1 MLDCIPE
8 PEFMPLVAWSVS
20 SRRLGEYGLHIDGC
34 PRCAGQVRA
43 AMVRATELGL
53 DPAPPL
59 VFDDFELLRP
69 LGRGTT
75 GRLYLARDTQLGRL
89 VALKFLITDGLGEA
103 TRARLS
109 TEARALARLQH
120 PNVVAVFRIG
130 EVAGRGYLAYEYV
143 AGRSLERAGPMAW
156 PEVLGIGLG
165 MARGLAAA
173 HQRGVLHRDLKP
185 GNVLRSGDGEVKL
198 VDFGLAK
205 LSEDDEAGPEPV
217 LVRDVEDLALTL
229 PMDAS
234 PIATAH
240 TGRGQVVGTPLYMP
254 PEAWRGEPAAAP
266 RDVYGLGLVLYELLV
281 GQLPHAGLPLVEMYH
296 HVIGEDV
303 PRLAPQCPGVPAGLA
318 ALIDQC
324 LRRDPRARP
333 TIDDLEAGLV
343 TLVGMAAYAGRRTGA
358 PLAESDAARISASMA
373 TLGSPGALVAE
384 FYGRLFAAHPYLRPL
399 FPFDM
404 EGQQAKLA
412 AALHLVV
419 ANLHRPEALSVT
431 LADLGRR
438 HQGYGATRG
447 HYACV
452 RGALLGALAH
462 ALGPAFDPP
471 TADAWGRALDLLIAA
486 MTDHLE

>member
-1 MLDCIPE
+1 
-8 PEFMPLVAWSVS
+8 MPLAGWTVS

-34 PRCAGQVRA
+34 PRCAGQVRE
-43 AMVRATELGL
+43 AMARAKELGL

-59 VFDDFELLRP
+59 AFDDFELLRP

-75 GRLYLARDTQLGRL
+75 GRLYLGRDTQLGRL
-89 VALKFLITDGLGEA
+89 VALKFLVTDGLGEA
-103 TRARLS
+103 TTTRLL

-120 PNVVAVFRIG
+120 PNVVAVFRVG
-130 EVAGRGYLAYEYV
+130 EVEGRQYLAYEYV
-143 AGRSLERAGPMAW
+143 AGHSLERAGPMAW
-156 PEVLGIGLG
+156 PEVLRIGLG

-205 LSEDDEAGPEPV
+205 LVEDAEDGPETV
-217 LVRDVEDLALTL
+217 MVGGIEDLTVTL

-234 PIATAH
+234 PVATAY
-240 TGRGQVVGTPLYMP
+240 TGKGQVVGTPLYMP
-254 PEAWRGEPAAAP
+254 PEAWRGATAAAP

-281 GQLPHAGLPLVEMYH
+281 GRLPHADLPLVAMFN

-303 PRLAPQCPGVPAGLA
+303 PPIGGLRPELPAGLA

-324 LRRDPRARP
+324 LRRDPSARP
-333 TIDDLEAGLV
+333 NIDELEAGLAM
-343 TLVGMAAYAGRRTGA
+343 LVGLAAYAGRRA
-358 PLAESDAARISASMA
+358 SVPLAESDAARVAASMA
-373 TLGSPGALVAE
+373 TLGSPGVLVAD
-384 FYGRLFAAHPYLRPL
+384 FYGRLFAGHPYLRPL
-399 FPFDM
+399 FPPDM
-404 EGQQAKLA
+404 EGQHAKLA

-419 ANLHRPEALSVT
+419 ANLERPAVLSAT

-447 HYACV
+447 HYVCV
-452 RGALLGALAH
+452 REALLAALAH
-462 ALGPAFDPP
+462 ALGPAFDAP
-471 TADAWGRALDLLIAA
+471 TGAAWGRALDLLIGA
-486 MTDHLE
+486 MTQHLD